1 MENVE
6 EVKKKSKGKE
16 SRYGKRYG
24 FEFKL
29 RCVKLRLE
37 EGIPVSLL
45 SREAGCS
52 QDVIHRWARAY
63 QEQGEAGLRGS
74 NVSTGSRQRLP
85 GPVREKIVEI
95 KKREPLFGVKRI
107 SHLLKRAF
115 FLSASPE
122 TVRRALRAE
131 SLIVPTKKKH
141 LHNITRPRFFE
152 RTTPNQMWQSD
163 IFTFRL
169 GGRYA
174 YLIGFID
181 DYSRYM
187 VGLEL
192 YRTQT
197 ADQVLE
203 VYRRAV
209 GEYGVAK
216 EMLTDRG
223 RQYTNWRGTTRFER
237 EIGKD
242 RVKHIKAQAHHPMTL
257 GKIERFWKTVYEE
270 FLVRAQFVSFEEAR
284 ERIRNWVQYYNH
296 KRPHQGIGGLCP
308 ADRYF
313 EIQAELKKTMEQ
325 GISDNVLEMA
335 LRGKRKEP
343 FYMVGRMEGQSVV
356 LRAEKG
362 KLRLTV
368 DDEEGGGK
376 QEMVYEVAAAE
387 EKTKEKRECSI
398 ETNQKEE
405 TDGKDR
411 KPEAGETGDRGGQEK
426 TEGVGSYGGGEVPCG
441 AVGMDGETQTR
452 GDMSGAGGGV
462 ESIEPVAGAGDG
474 GDAAGVADAES
485 GDGGEDS
492 SIELASCGIIGAE
505 EQDRRRD
512 ERIGAA
518 FGPAAV
524 EGSARRGESCQSKAT
539 AGDCSGEQDLRI
551 FKEFGYGAAGRTA
564 QEGEGAEART
574 GAGTGNPPGAQ
585 WSLNGKTRGEASG
598 GVSQDVLRVGGA
610 VPGGHGLGVG
620 ESPCGKA
627 TCVCG
632 RREGSA
638 SGAGPGVGKE
648 ALCGR
653 EDHRGQGDL
662 IGLWGVS
669 RQGE

>member
-1 MENVE
+1 MEEVE
-6 EVKKKSKGKE
+6 EVKKRSKEKE

-45 SREAGCS
+45 SKEVGAS
-52 QDVIHRWARAY
+52 KDVIRRWAIAY
-63 QEQGEAGLRGS
+63 QEQGEAGLRNGVVLAG
-74 NVSTGSRQRLP
+74 NRWKLP
-85 GPVREKIVEI
+85 RPVREKIVEI

-122 TVRRALRAE
+122 TVRRTLGAE
-131 SLIVPTKKKH
+131 SLIVPSRKKH
-141 LHNITRPRFFE
+141 QHNITRPRFFE
-152 RTTPNQMWQSD
+152 RSTPNQLWQSD

-203 VYRRAV
+203 VYRRAI
-209 GEYGVAK
+209 GEYGVPK

-223 RQYTNWRGTTRFER
+223 RQYTNWRGSTRFER
-237 EIGKD
+237 ELGKE
-242 RVKHIKAQAHHPMTL
+242 RVKHIKSQAHHPMTL
-257 GKIERFWKTVYEE
+257 GKIERFWKTIYEE
-270 FLVRAQFVSFEEAR
+270 YLVRAQFGSFEEAR
-284 ERIRNWVQYYNH
+284 ERIRQWVQYYNH

-325 GISDNVLEMA
+325 GIADNVLEMA
-335 LRGKRKEP
+335 LRGKPKEP
-343 FYMVGRMEGQSVV
+343 FYMVGRMEGQSVI

-362 KLRLTV
+362 KLRLMV

-376 QEMVYEVAAAE
+376 KEMVYDVTAGE
-387 EKTKEKRECSI
+387 EQTDGSI
-398 ETNQKEE
+398 ETIQKEE

-411 KPEAGETGDRGGQEK
+411 EAEGGEAGDRGKEREEGIEPYGRGQ
-426 TEGVGSYGGGEVPCG
+426 VPGG
-441 AVGMDGETQTR
+441 AIGMDGETQT
-452 GDMSGAGGGV
+452 GGGMPGIGSGV

-474 GDAAGVADAES
+474 GDA
-485 GDGGEDS
+485 DGLTATTSDDRENS
-492 SIELASCGIIGAE
+492 SIELASCGIVGAE
-505 EQDRRRD
+505 EQERRD

-518 FGPAAV
+518 FGPTP
-524 EGSARRGESCQSKAT
+524 GESGQARGIAGSCSREEGLTALGEISYGGKAT
-539 AGDCSGEQDLRI
+539 QEGL
-551 FKEFGYGAAGRTA
+551 YGAEPRT
-564 QEGEGAEART
+564 RT
-574 GAGTGNPPGAQ
+574 GTGSGDSPGTQ
-585 WSLNGKTRGEASG
+585 WSHNGKGRGEA
-598 GVSQDVLRVGGA
+598 
-610 VPGGHGLGVG
+610 PGGIAQDILRMGGEVAQSHGPGVG
-620 ESPCGKA
+620 ESTCGKA
-627 TCVCG
+627 ACASRPG
-632 RREGSA
+632 EGGS
-638 SGAGPGVGKE
+638 SGADPGIGE
-648 ALCGR
+648 ETGFGR
-653 EDHRGQGDL
+653 EDDRGQGTTR
-662 IGLWGVS
+662 GL
-669 RQGE
+669 

>member
-1 MENVE
+1 MEDVE
-6 EVKKKSKGKE
+6 EVKKKGKGKE

-37 EGIPVSLL
+37 EGIPIPLL
-45 SREAGCS
+45 SKEVGAS
-52 QDVIHRWARAY
+52 KDVIRRWAKAY
-63 QEQGEAGLRGS
+63 QERGEAGLRNG
-74 NVSTGSRQRLP
+74 VVPAGSRQKLP

-95 KKREPLFGVKRI
+95 KKREPFFGVKRI

-122 TVRRALRAE
+122 TVRRTLQAE
-131 SLIVPTKKKH
+131 SLIVPSRKKH
-141 LHNITRPRFFE
+141 QHNITRPRFFE
-152 RTTPNQMWQSD
+152 RSTPNQLWQSD

-192 YRTQT
+192 YRSQT

-203 VYRRAV
+203 VYRRAI
-209 GEYGVAK
+209 GEYGVPK

-242 RVKHIKAQAHHPMTL
+242 RVKHIKSQAHHPMTL
-257 GKIERFWKTVYEE
+257 GKIERFWKTIYEE
-270 FLVRAQFVSFEEAR
+270 FLVRAQFGSFEEAR

-308 ADRYF
+308 ADRFF

-325 GISDNVLEMA
+325 GITDNVLEMA
-335 LRGKRKEP
+335 LRGKPKEP

-362 KLRLTV
+362 KLRLMV

-376 QEMVYEVAAAE
+376 QEMVYDVTAAE
-387 EKTKEKRECSI
+387 EKRDCSTETIQRE
-398 ETNQKEE
+398 EA
-405 TDGKDR
+405 DGKDR
-411 KPEAGETGDRGGQEK
+411 EAEGGEAGDRGEERA
-426 TEGVGSYGGGEVPCG
+426 EGTRPYGRGEVPGG
-441 AVGMDGETQTR
+441 ALGMDGETETR
-452 GDMSGAGGGV
+452 GGMPGVGGCV
-462 ESIEPVAGAGDG
+462 ELAEPVAGAGDG
-474 GDAAGVADAES
+474 GDALGLAATDS
-485 GDGGEDS
+485 GDGEDS

-505 EQDRRRD
+505 EQERRD

-518 FGPAAV
+518 FGPTP
-524 EGSARRGESCQSKAT
+524 GESGQARGT
-539 AGDCSGEQDLRI
+539 AGDCTREEGLTIFREIGDGGE
-551 FKEFGYGAAGRTA
+551 GTAA
-564 QEGEGAEART
+564 QEGEGAETRTGT
-574 GAGTGNPPGAQ
+574 GAGDPAGA
-585 WSLNGKTRGEASG
+585 WWNLNGKAGSSALG
-598 GVSQDVLRVGGA
+598 GVAQNVLRVGGKVA
-610 VPGGHGLGVG
+610 KSH
-620 ESPCGKA
+620 
-627 TCVCG
+627 
-632 RREGSA
+632 
-638 SGAGPGVGKE
+638 GPGVGEPTSGE
-648 ALCGR
+648 AACAYGPR
-653 EDHRGQGDL
+653 EGGPS
-662 IGLWGVS
+662 GANPGV
-669 RQGE
+669 GEEAGSG